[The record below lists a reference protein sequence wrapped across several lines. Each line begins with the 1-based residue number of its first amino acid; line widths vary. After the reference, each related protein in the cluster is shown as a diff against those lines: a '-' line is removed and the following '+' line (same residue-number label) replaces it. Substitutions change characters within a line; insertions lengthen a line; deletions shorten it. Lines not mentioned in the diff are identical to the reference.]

1 MSMTGLFHQALSPTN
16 YSAQQHLIKVGETSI
31 ARRERRTQELQ
42 KNRLLKN
49 LYH

>member
-1 MSMTGLFHQALSPTN
+1 MNSVLRNSLSPTN
-16 YSAQQHLIKVGETSI
+16 YSHQQHLLKVGETPI

-42 KNRLLKN
+42 KNRLMRN